1 MDESTP
7 ALSPAG
13 GIHGP
18 SGFKGIALFTP
29 GGDCV
34 YCIDT
39 EKRAYWHIDL
49 CAVLQQQLKLAEPP
63 YFLLPCF
70 TATIDSWLDPATQTW
85 ITLAEAYPRVIR
97 YETLL
102 NVLFQVEN
110 VCWQPNYN
118 DAENCSPA
126 IIEAAQAQ
134 FPSLW
139 DSHDLVV
146 QVQNVQTPSPPGP
159 QPVTAPS
166 AQTYVFMLFVREL
179 ETPGARQM
187 LEGLRHAL
195 DSVLMQPYTLEVVDV
210 VSRPE
215 LAETHQITAVPTL
228 MQVSP
233 QPTRRVVGHALTQ
246 DTLTQLF
253 G

>member
-1 MDESTP
+1 LDEPTVTP
-7 ALSPAG
+7 SPVS

-39 EKRAYWHIDL
+39 EKRSYWHIDL
-49 CAVLQQQLKLAEPP
+49 CAVLQQRLGLPEPP

-70 TATIDSWLDPATQTW
+70 TATIDSWLDPTTHTW

-110 VCWQPNYN
+110 VCWQPNYS
-118 DAENCSPA
+118 DAEHCSPA
-126 IIEAAQAQ
+126 IIEAAQTQ

-139 DSHDLVV
+139 KSHDLVV
-146 QVQNVQTPSPPGP
+146 QVKNAQTASPSSP
-159 QPVTAPS
+159 QPAEVPLP
-166 AQTYVFMLFVREL
+166 QTYVFMLFVREL

-187 LEGLRHAL
+187 LEGLHHAL

-210 VSRPE
+210 TSRPE
-215 LAETHQITAVPTL
+215 LAETYQITAVPTL
-228 MQVSP
+228 LQASP

-246 DTLTQLF
+246 NTLAQLF